1 MSVECSGEKLYQ
13 SQTNLSTDSV
23 IKSVNCEKF
32 VPICEESEIDVPAVA
47 GYNKGMLGLVICT
60 CRQTSGGKCM
70 KKRKLLLVSGM
81 MLLLCMGCTARNA
94 ETVPS
99 SEEPASEAQT
109 EIEKPESDTEAF
121 AQEIQT
127 AVSNMDMEALAELC
141 SYPLAVNG
149 EVVENKEA
157 FLELGEDVIFTAE
170 RCAVIAAVDVSAL
183 EETKAGFI
191 MGDNT
196 PNIIFKSVDGKL
208 GITGIN

>member
-1 MSVECSGEKLYQ
+1 
-13 SQTNLSTDSV
+13 
-23 IKSVNCEKF
+23 
-32 VPICEESEIDVPAVA
+32 
-47 GYNKGMLGLVICT
+47 
-60 CRQTSGGKCM
+60 M

-94 ETVPS
+94 ETVPP

-149 EVVENKEA
+149 EVIENKEA